1 MLSVVSAAK
10 PEIADYPFT
19 TLTPNL
25 GIVPYYDYKSF
36 VMADIPGI
44 IEGAHE
50 GKGLGIR
57 FLRHIERNSILLFL
71 VSCQSPDIYEEF
83 KVLLNEVEQFN
94 PELLYKKRILGIT
107 KCDTIDEELEK
118 DLEKELKKKL
128 KGHDKIPYIFFSSV
142 SGAKI
147 QELKDLLWQNIN
159 S

>member
-1 MLSVVSAAK
+1 M
-10 PEIADYPFT
+10 
-19 TLTPNL
+19 
-25 GIVPYYDYKSF
+25 
-36 VMADIPGI
+36 
-44 IEGAHE
+44 
-50 GKGLGIR
+50 
-57 FLRHIERNSILLFL
+57 
-71 VSCQSPDIYEEF
+71 
-83 KVLLNEVEQFN
+83 NEVEQFN